1 MHVLFCFFVFSCQYQ
16 KRLVSE
22 ITLMY
27 RVGCITIPTRLH
39 LTLVQKADLSH
50 TARDIFI
57 MKSYKQYRKKTDKGL
72 TINYNLQKLPII
84 DFTQSTSSWSK
95 LKAPSRML
103 MSSSRT
109 NVVLIKSQL
118 IKLRECLYI

>member
-1 MHVLFCFFVFSCQYQ
+1 VFLFLCFRCTVHVLFCFFVFSCQYQ

-57 MKSYKQYRKKTDKGL
+57 MKSYKQYRKKNRQRP
-72 TINYNLQKLPII
+72 NYKLQPTKTANHRLH
-84 DFTQSTSSWSK
+84 SV
-95 LKAPSRML
+95 
-103 MSSSRT
+103 
-109 NVVLIKSQL
+109 N
-118 IKLRECLYI
+118 IKLVQTESTITDADEL